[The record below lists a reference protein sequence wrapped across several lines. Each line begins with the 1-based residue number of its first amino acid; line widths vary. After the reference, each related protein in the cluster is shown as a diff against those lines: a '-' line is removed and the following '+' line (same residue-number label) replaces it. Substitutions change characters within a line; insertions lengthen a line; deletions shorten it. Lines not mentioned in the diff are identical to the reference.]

1 MMQPISQFK
10 KETMRRIYL
19 VFFMRKL
26 VGRIALKTY
35 AVLGL
40 LYLQTYAVSFT
51 NVIKNMPALSDLP
64 AVARFYSYAFLNTQA
79 SVQLMT
85 VAVLALA
92 LWLSRDL
99 ARDMFRPER
108 NFR

>member
-1 MMQPISQFK
+1 MNLHNEQFK

-35 AVLGL
+35 AVLGI

-51 NVIKNMPALSDLP
+51 NVVKNMPAMTDVG

-79 SVQLMT
+79 SVQAMT
-85 VAVLALA
+85 LLIFAFL
-92 LWLSRDL
+92 LWLFRDL
-99 ARDMFRPER
+99 FRPGR
-108 NFR
+108 SSLR